1 LKIKLESISMFYR
14 RNSDKKI
21 NILKNIDYTF
31 RSGKFYAIMGKSGSG
46 KSTLLNLLG
55 ILDCPTE
62 GTIYYDEI
70 DTRHLTEKQ
79 ILDFRSKKIGFIF
92 QDYYLNNYLNIFEN
106 VELPLLVG
114 NYSKKTRGE
123 KVSTLLEKVD
133 LLDRAKHFPKQISG
147 GEKQRTAIARALAN
161 DPIVILADEPTGNL
175 DPENEQN
182 IFNIL
187 KDLSKQGKCV
197 IVVSHNNTIKDYADI
212 VLHLDNGQLKEEQ
225 NEK

>member
-1 LKIKLESISMFYR
+1 MKIKLESISMFYR

-114 NYSKKTRGE
+114 NYS
-123 KVSTLLEKVD
+123 
-133 LLDRAKHFPKQISG
+133 
-147 GEKQRTAIARALAN
+147 
-161 DPIVILADEPTGNL
+161 NL